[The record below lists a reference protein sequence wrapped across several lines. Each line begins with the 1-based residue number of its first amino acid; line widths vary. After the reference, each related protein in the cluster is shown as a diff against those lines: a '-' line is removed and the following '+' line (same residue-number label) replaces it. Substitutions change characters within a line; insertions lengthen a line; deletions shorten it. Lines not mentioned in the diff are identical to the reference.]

1 MEVLVERTQNII
13 EDVQDQI
20 KAAEAEK
27 RRKLEEEKK
36 RYKRKD
42 RLEGAPKPEAQS
54 EAQTIL
60 KSMQTTPVAVKA
72 QSKMY

>member
-42 RLEGAPKPEAQS
+42 RLEGTAKPEAQS

>member
-42 RLEGAPKPEAQS
+42 RLEGTPKPEAQN
-54 EAQTIL
+54 EAQAIL

-72 QSKMY
+72 QSIMY